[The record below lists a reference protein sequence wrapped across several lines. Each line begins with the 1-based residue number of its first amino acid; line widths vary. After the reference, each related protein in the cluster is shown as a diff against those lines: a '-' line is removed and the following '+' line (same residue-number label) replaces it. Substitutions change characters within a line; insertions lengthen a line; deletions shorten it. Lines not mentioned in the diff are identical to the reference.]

1 MREELRKEHNEEKKR
16 HAQDVD
22 ELRNDIQTEIDQARR
37 NEEKSLSRIAS
48 LEGEVETLRIRSAGA
63 RENKER
69 DVSELNELKALI
81 SNLRTEL
88 RDAELQL
95 IEFNKTCEQEARDKI
110 NDVTIIYHDWEAKV
124 SQAIEHN
131 ESVKSKLLKDKS
143 ELISI
148 CESENKRINEK
159 VSSVLNKKDYMIGEL
174 KKQLVEYRKK
184 NSHLQEELDIHR
196 IRRLDAEK

>member
-1 MREELRKEHNEEKKR
+1 MREELKKEHNEEKKR

-148 CESENKRINEK
+148 CDSENKRINEK

-184 NSHLQEELDIHR
+184 NGHLQEELDIHR